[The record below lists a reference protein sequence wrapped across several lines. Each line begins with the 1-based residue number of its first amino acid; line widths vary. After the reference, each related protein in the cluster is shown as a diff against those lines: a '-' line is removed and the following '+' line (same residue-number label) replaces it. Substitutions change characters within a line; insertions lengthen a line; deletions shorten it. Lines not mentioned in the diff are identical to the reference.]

1 MPSLSR
7 PARSLAAHYRNGLQA
22 VAARASASWDARD
35 CWFSID
41 PTVSRLR
48 RAVLDGYGRLIRVS
62 TVVYHV
68 SSTLNRNSIAEHG
81 LDWQHMGN
89 EPGIAGSRA
98 AEQEGVFL
106 SRDLDEAAWFVSMG
120 KHHHLSIDVWEVTLR
135 DVSISTSTRIH
146 QICRTYSSTASPAPW
161 TRSPPT
167 DYDSS
172 RRISEDSRA
181 PPRTACKAVGARCGC
196 RISRAVRGVA

>member
-1 MPSLSR
+1 M
-7 PARSLAAHYRNGLQA
+7 
-22 VAARASASWDARD
+22 
-35 CWFSID
+35 
-41 PTVSRLR
+41 
-48 RAVLDGYGRLIRVS
+48 LDGYGRLIRVS

-135 DVSISTSTRIH
+135 DDLDLYV
-146 QICRTYSSTASPAPW
+146 
-161 TRSPPT
+161 
-167 DYDSS
+167 DEDSS
-172 RRISEDSRA
+172 DLPYVFIDGFLCA
-181 PPRTACKAVGARCGC
+181 VDPIPPDRLRLVQENL
-196 RISRAVRGVA
+196 